1 MTDDDQETGRLE
13 GRTTLSIEARGK
25 AVEVAAGHL
34 GLSSYAPTVLQSDL
48 VRLADLKALADQTEG
63 RRTENIN
70 HRRLSPDSTCAQFGY
85 DRGSLTE
92 VQAQTLFKEIV
103 KSREIEEHHE
113 RELEKI
119 GLQGGY
125 GPLKWLSK
133 LFGAGS

>member
-1 MTDDDQETGRLE
+1 MTDDDQGTGRLE

-34 GLSSYAPTVLQSDL
+34 GLRSDPPTVLLSDL
-48 VRLADLKALADQTEG
+48 VRLDDLESLADQTEG
-63 RRTENIN
+63 RRTETLNIIIKD
-70 HRRLSPDSTCAQFGY
+70 PDSTCSQFGY
-85 DRGSLTE
+85 NRGSLTE

-103 KSREIEEHHE
+103 KGREIEEHHE

-119 GLQGGY
+119 GLQGGF
-125 GPLKWLSK
+125 GLLKWLSK